1 MFQTP
6 TLSCYSGSIEY
17 RRSHFW
23 QLWERQREELYR
35 CCLKRMGNSP
45 TCAEDGLRQAMLKAW
60 NKVQAGASPSANF
73 KAWVSRLTR
82 NLCIDIFRSQQ

>member
-1 MFQTP
+1 
-6 TLSCYSGSIEY
+6 
-17 RRSHFW
+17 
-23 QLWERQREELYR
+23 
-35 CCLKRMGNSP
+35 
-45 TCAEDGLRQAMLKAW
+45 MLKAW